1 MKGKFPVL
9 KLIGI
14 IVAVAG
20 IALTIVGAIF
30 GRQDY
35 KINPSDA
42 RNSVVWI
49 RESLVVPEPLASE
62 FKISSNPE
70 RMWSGTGWA
79 IGAPGQEVRYII
91 TNGHVVEQA
100 YAWPKGEDDPFD
112 VEASKGFTLDEYLT
126 KKYGT
131 TVKELRMK
139 HEIRVYFSK
148 DDYVVP
154 EVVFYSGPSE
164 KDIAILKLDEPTD
177 KRKPLLIKNSDAV
190 NVGEEVIALG
200 FPGVSDKVQDQDTIS
215 HDVDDVTVT
224 KGIISKKMK
233 PQGRDYDAFQMD
245 VAINSGNSGGP
256 LVDKDGYVVG
266 INTLGNAADKNMNY
280 AIVSKEVMDILQ
292 EEGISF
298 QGVTKQTSPLIALL
312 FAGIALIIGGVVM
325 IIIPTGKKAPAAGVP
340 VQQGAGV
347 PAQPGV
353 NPYAARQ
360 GVQPAAQGYPQQN
373 YQGQSIPV
381 QRAVPSNQGVA
392 TAAATTAAAA
402 ATGAV
407 AGQAAAGQTAAA
419 AAQAQRPV
427 LKGIKGQFAGKAFDL
442 SRGAVVLGRDPAT
455 CNLVFNKDTPGIS
468 GKHCQLNYDAA
479 SGSFILTDLGSSY
492 GTYTASGK
500 KLAANVPEKLAAG
513 DIFYLA
519 DENVKFQITKA

>member
-30 GRQDY
+30 GRQNY
-35 KINPSDA
+35 RINPSDA

-49 RESLVVPEPLASE
+49 RESLLIPEPLASE
-62 FKISSNPE
+62 FKVSSNPE

-112 VEASKGFTLDEYLT
+112 IEASKGFTLDDYLQ

-154 EVVFYSGPSE
+154 EVVYYSGPSE
-164 KDIAILKLDEPTD
+164 KDIAILKLDDPTD
-177 KRKPLLIKNSDAV
+177 KRKPLLIRNSDGV
-190 NVGEEVIALG
+190 NVGEEVMALG
-200 FPGVSDKVQDQDTIS
+200 YPGVSDKVQDQDTIS

-245 VAINSGNSGGP
+245 VAINGGNSGGP

-280 AIVSKEVMDILQ
+280 AIVSKEVMDILE

-325 IIIPTGKKAPAAGVP
+325 IIIPTGKKAPAAGMP

-347 PAQPGV
+347 PAAQGT
-353 NPYAARQ
+353 NPYAAGQ
-360 GVQPAAQGYPQQN
+360 QVQSVAPGYPQQN
-373 YQGQSIPV
+373 YPKQGYPV
-381 QRAVPSNQGVA
+381 QSAVPGTAGAVTAGAAAGA
-392 TAAATTAAAA
+392 TAAAA
-402 ATGAV
+402 
-407 AGQAAAGQTAAA
+407 AGQAAAGQTSAPAN
-419 AAQAQRPV
+419 AQAQRPV
-427 LKGIKGQFAGKAFDL
+427 LKGLKGQFAGKAFDL

-492 GTYTASGK
+492 GTFTASGK
-500 KLAANVPEKLAAG
+500 KLAANVPERLAAG